1 MRIRDILQDVLEKL
15 PREELPGGPPHQAS
29 LKPQVLD
36 FIKWITHGTDSTFQ
50 HSFASHIYC
59 PPESVTDGSV
69 LHAPDTSGQDK
80 AMQQLALMLI
90 YISSKFCE
98 LYHVLAFPP
107 LPCLLYLAVFDR
119 RQDVESD

>member
-15 PREELPGGPPHQAS
+15 PCEELSGGPPHQAS
-29 LKPQVLD
+29 LKPAVLD
-36 FIKWITHGTDSTFQ
+36 FIKWITH
-50 HSFASHIYC
+50 AA
-59 PPESVTDGSV
+59 

-98 LYHVLAFPP
+98 LHHVLAFPP